1 MSSKQV
7 VPKGTVAEEAP
18 LPKKAKVDT
27 VYEEESEY
35 EEDSSYEEVYQ
46 EELPEPLPEPKGS
59 KKKSQQKDEPEG
71 SKKGQTPQE
80 DRDYCFGCCKMRPVS
95 WMYRCSSCREYLCRK
110 CDDDAN
116 CFCSCPWKP
125 PYTVLE
131 QCAMAEENEAM
142 GHFQMA
148 NIPKDYKIMK
158 TAEIVRS
165 GHVAQEAAR
174 RQTILKSERTD
185 REDFWMKRAFELTKY
200 RAKKDRET
208 KTWSD
213 AQLMLRWARENAEVQ
228 SSYGQ
233 SFQYQDEVRVRMTVG
248 KALRGT
254 IVTCSTTRDAYVVA
268 YENGDVQW
276 FVPADRIRKER
287 P

>member
-1 MSSKQV
+1 
-7 VPKGTVAEEAP
+7 
-18 LPKKAKVDT
+18 
-27 VYEEESEY
+27 
-35 EEDSSYEEVYQ
+35 
-46 EELPEPLPEPKGS
+46 
-59 KKKSQQKDEPEG
+59 
-71 SKKGQTPQE
+71 
-80 DRDYCFGCCKMRPVS
+80 
-95 WMYRCSSCREYLCRK
+95 
-110 CDDDAN
+110 
-116 CFCSCPWKP
+116 
-125 PYTVLE
+125 
-131 QCAMAEENEAM
+131 
-142 GHFQMA
+142 
-148 NIPKDYKIMK
+148 MK

-185 REDFWMKRAFELTKY
+185 REDFWMKRAFELTRY